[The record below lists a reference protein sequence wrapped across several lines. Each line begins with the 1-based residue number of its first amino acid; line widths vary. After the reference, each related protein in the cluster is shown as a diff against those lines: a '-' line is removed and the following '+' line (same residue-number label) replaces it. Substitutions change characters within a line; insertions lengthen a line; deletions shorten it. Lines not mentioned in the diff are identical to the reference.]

1 MLKKIIDKAT
11 HGNYLLQLQQLLK
24 VALSRKIRIKVK
36 MKRCGRGVVEKKSLK
51 LLNTAITAITS

>member
-36 MKRCGRGVVEKKSLK
+36 MKRCGRGVVEK
-51 LLNTAITAITS
+51 NH